1 MIFLTG
7 ETQQEETLI
16 AENMEEINQEET
28 PIAENKEEINQD
40 EIPAAENPVEN
51 VASTKFLEVMMPSM
65 KY

>member
-7 ETQQEETLI
+7 ETQQEETPI

-28 PIAENKEEINQD
+28 PIVENKEEMNQD
-40 EIPAAENPVEN
+40 ETPSAERPVEN
-51 VASTKFLEVMMPSM
+51 VAGSKFLEVMMTSM